1 MLETP
6 VHVRSHERAAETV
19 ERHAHILWIDHGSG
33 GHGYLRGDSR
43 AFSPLPVS
51 LAGTN
56 HWGSPDTTPGE
67 LLAAAVCSSFVV
79 TLADLL
85 ARRDTPALEIAVD
98 ATCQLGEGECGQTI
112 IGLHLRVGGRGVGL
126 EPESFA
132 QSAQLALACC
142 PISHALSATVDITV
156 DADLAPGNV
165 MQRADVAAARQ
176 TTGRRGSSPW
186 AVGACERGCESR

>member
-6 VHVRSHERAAETV
+6 VQERRTRAAATV
-19 ERHAHILWIDHGSG
+19 ERHAHILWIDHGRG

-51 LAGTN
+51 LADTTGS
-56 HWGSPDTTPGE
+56 GSPDTTPGE

-85 ARRDTPALEIAVD
+85 AQRGTPALELAVD
-98 ATCQLGEGECGQTI
+98 AICQTENRDCGRTI
-112 IGLHLRVGGRGVGL
+112 SGLRIRVRGRGAEL

-132 QSAQLALACC
+132 DCADHALACC
-142 PISHALSATVDITV
+142 PISHALSATVTITI
-156 DADLAPGNV
+156 DADLAGG
-165 MQRADVAAARQ
+165 
-176 TTGRRGSSPW
+176 T
-186 AVGACERGCESR
+186 

>member
-6 VHVRSHERAAETV
+6 IQERRTRAAATV
-19 ERHAHILWIDHGSG
+19 ERHAHILWIDHGRG

-51 LAGTN
+51 LADTN

-85 ARRDTPALEIAVD
+85 ARRDTPALELAVD
-98 ATCQLGEGECGQTI
+98 ATCQLDESECGQTI
-112 IGLHLRVGGRGVGL
+112 SGLHVRVCWRGAGL
-126 EPESFA
+126 
-132 QSAQLALACC
+132 
-142 PISHALSATVDITV
+142 
-156 DADLAPGNV
+156 
-165 MQRADVAAARQ
+165 
-176 TTGRRGSSPW
+176 
-186 AVGACERGCESR
+186 